1 MDKQLAQQLSELKA
15 QMATITSA
23 IERIDQ
29 KVTEPECEPQVPLW
43 IRLAGD
49 DSVPL
54 SKVFAATQIWDQSDF
69 DNWCDLW
76 NKTKVHRI
84 QLLREAIATW
94 QADVTNSKPPT
105 VVVCVQSVQDAV
117 RLLQHMQAYK
127 AMQTRF
133 MQLVKD
139 QDYSQLDMLLTVD
152 HAHDFHVYYEW
163 VNAFIKQVQH
173 LRPCAPLNAT
183 SEPLSESE
191 RLIQQLPEQIVLFHE
206 KCVHTL
212 QYLLSEI
219 DTQVIKPLRRLNP
232 ETFEEELMPVA
243 AQNQYK
249 KKQLEIYKSDLRRAF
264 ECLNNKK

>member
-29 KVTEPECEPQVPLW
+29 KVTEPESEPQVPLW
-43 IRLAGD
+43 IKLAGD

-54 SKVFAATQIWDQSDF
+54 SKVFAATQVWDQSDF
-69 DNWCDLW
+69 DEWSNNW
-76 NKTKVHRI
+76 NKTKAHRI
-84 QLLREAIATW
+84 QLLREALHTW
-94 QADVTNSKPPT
+94 QADVSNSKPPT
-105 VVVCVQSVQDAV
+105 VVMCVQSVQDAE

-127 AMQTRF
+127 AMQNRF
-133 MQLVKD
+133 IQLVKD
-139 QDYSQLDMLLTVD
+139 HDYSQLDMLLAVD

-163 VNAFIKQVQH
+163 VNAFIKHVQH
-173 LRPCAPLNAT
+173 LRPCYEPNV
-183 SEPLSESE
+183 SNDPLSESE
-191 RLIQQLPEQIVLFHE
+191 RLIQQLPEQIALFHD

-219 DTQVIKPLRRLNP
+219 DTQVITPLRMLDP
-232 ETFEEELMPVA
+232 DTFDEKLMPVE

-249 KKQLEIYKSDLRRAF
+249 KKQLQIYKADLRRAF
-264 ECLNNKK
+264 EFLNKK